1 MQEKIYEVEK
11 KLTMLQ
17 KEVELLKENYGRL
30 EIIEKEV
37 HQIKNLVTKM
47 EMIDNNIFD
56 RLDVIANGIA
66 KHKEKFDKH
75 DEKEMEKYSTIDKR
89 LVKIEKLIWMAV
101 GAFAVVE
108 LMHKYKMISFG
119 G

>member
-11 KLTMLQ
+11 KLTLLQ

-47 EMIDNNIFD
+47 EMVDNNIFD
-56 RLDVIANGIA
+56 RLDVIAEAIDA
-66 KHKEKFDKH
+66 HKDSFVKH
-75 DEKEMEKYSTIDKR
+75 DEKEMEKYGTIDKR
-89 LVKIEKLIWMAV
+89 LLKIEKLIWMAV
-101 GAFAVVE
+101 GAFAVIE
-108 LMHKYKMISFG
+108 LMHKYKLASFG